1 MEVKEY
7 FERVHRNPLFRW
19 AKTFN
24 PDYETLEHFLFKNN
38 TKILVSIQDLL
49 FNITKLKTVDN
60 SSNEGKKLI
69 DESLTLIENILGEM
83 KIGKR
88 ILSKQKQTD

>member
-1 MEVKEY
+1 M
-7 FERVHRNPLFRW
+7 
-19 AKTFN
+19 
-24 PDYETLEHFLFKNN
+24 FKNN